1 MMSPTLIFILMFLI
15 FSAGALFS
23 YFSKKRR
30 LILIT
35 PVVASSAS
43 ALLSLSWA
51 KQAYYQTSFTFIHN
65 TFLIDSL
72 SIFHI
77 FLVNVMF
84 TSASF
89 YLYDYFKG
97 EKKSDISTPY
107 LQQFTALWQVFQ
119 AMLLLVVLS
128 NNIGLTWIS
137 LELTT
142 LVSAFL
148 IYSVHDSLSIE
159 AMWKYLL
166 VCSIGI
172 ALGFIGTIFVISAAH
187 ALPSGDTIYTFT
199 ELQKNASSLNGS
211 LMLFA
216 FIFLVIGYGTKAG
229 FAPMHTWLP
238 DAHSQAPTPVS
249 AVFSGVMLNCAL
261 FVIMRYLPIV
271 KAADNSSNHAN
282 MILLFFGCASLLVAV
297 IFTPI
302 QKDIKRLLAYC
313 SVEHLGLIA
322 IGLAIGGTGT
332 FVALF
337 HTLNHSFSKILAFFS
352 AGAVIKKYKTRNI
365 NDIKGILKTTPLWG
379 TAFLFSMFTLIGIA
393 PSSIFLSEFLLL
405 KSTFTSK
412 HFLVF
417 AFILFALFIIF
428 ASILKYILGMLYDKA
443 DDKHISSKD
452 NISIFNRFIILLF
465 ISEFIIFGL
474 WLPGPLK
481 HFLQSAAHIIEKG
494 AGQ

>member
-15 FSAGALFS
+15 FSTGALFS

-51 KQAYYQTSFTFIHN
+51 KHAYYQTSFTFIHN

-107 LQQFTALWQVFQ
+107 LQQFTALWQIFQ

-199 ELQKNASSLNGS
+199 ELQQNASSLNGS

-216 FIFLVIGYGTKAG
+216 FIFLVIIGDD
-229 FAPMHTWLP
+229 TW
-238 DAHSQAPTPVS
+238 AI
-249 AVFSGVMLNCAL
+249 AL
-261 FVIMRYLPIV
+261 SIG
-271 KAADNSSNHAN
+271 A
-282 MILLFFGCASLLVAV
+282 
-297 IFTPI
+297 
-302 QKDIKRLLAYC
+302 
-313 SVEHLGLIA
+313 LIA
-322 IGLAIGGTGT
+322 
-332 FVALF
+332 
-337 HTLNHSFSKILAFFS
+337 
-352 AGAVIKKYKTRNI
+352 NI
-365 NDIKGILKTTPLWG
+365 
-379 TAFLFSMFTLIGIA
+379 FSMG
-393 PSSIFLSEFLLL
+393 
-405 KSTFTSK
+405 
-412 HFLVF
+412 LV
-417 AFILFALFIIF
+417 
-428 ASILKYILGMLYDKA
+428 YIE
-443 DDKHISSKD
+443 SSKQK
-452 NISIFNRFIILLF
+452 
-465 ISEFIIFGL
+465 E
-474 WLPGPLK
+474 
-481 HFLQSAAHIIEKG
+481 EY
-494 AGQ
+494 